1 MELNFC
7 DNCNNLMDI
16 YSDEENSK
24 LYLGCKC
31 CSNKKD
37 FNKDKKC
44 IYTNESTIEL
54 SDIISANPYLKED
67 ITLPLIKGNPNIKCP
82 NQECICNTS
91 DSVESEIIYVKYDVD
106 KLSYMYICKHCN
118 QKWKNR

>member
-16 YSDEENSK
+16 YSDEKNSK

-31 CSNKKD
+31 CSNKQD
-37 FNKDKKC
+37 FDEGNKC

-54 SDIISANPYLKED
+54 SDITYGIRTAVNNISTHNYVVKTSLDGDFVEGTTALPPVQNGANPNL
-67 ITLPLIKGNPNIKCP
+67 L
-82 NQECICNTS
+82 
-91 DSVESEIIYVKYDVD
+91 
-106 KLSYMYICKHCN
+106 
-118 QKWKNR
+118 

>member
-16 YSDEENSK
+16 FSDEENSK

-37 FNKDKKC
+37 FSEENKC

-54 SDIISANPYLKED
+54 SDIINTNPYLRED
-67 ITLPLIKGNPNIKCP
+67 ITLPHIKNNPNIKCP
-82 NQECICNTS
+82 NTECICNTD
-91 DSVESEIIYVKYDVD
+91 DSVESEIIYIKYDSEE
-106 KLSYMYICKHCN
+106 LSYMYICKHCD
-118 QKWKNR
+118 QKWTNR

>member
-54 SDIISANPYLKED
+54 SDIISANPYLK
-67 ITLPLIKGNPNIKCP
+67 
-82 NQECICNTS
+82 
-91 DSVESEIIYVKYDVD
+91 
-106 KLSYMYICKHCN
+106 
-118 QKWKNR
+118 